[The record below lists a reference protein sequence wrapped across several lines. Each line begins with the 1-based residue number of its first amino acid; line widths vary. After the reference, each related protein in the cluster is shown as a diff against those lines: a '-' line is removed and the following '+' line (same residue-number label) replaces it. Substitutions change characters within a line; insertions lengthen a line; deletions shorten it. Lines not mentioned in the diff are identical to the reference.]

1 MPWMK
6 DKNGNLHEVNW
17 LTAQVNQN
25 ALGWT
30 KATESEIQAK
40 KRKTTSFA
48 TSRTASAE
56 SETNQMIQNAAL
68 ASSVF
73 DSPTTKS
80 HSDCNSDNDH
90 RSHHSTH
97 SDSGS
102 SHSHHSNH
110 DYSSHSS
117 HDSGSSYD
125 CSGGSDFGSG
135 GDF

>member
-1 MPWMK
+1 MK

-17 LTAQVNQN
+17 LTAQINQN

-73 DSPTTKS
+73 DSPTTEPR
-80 HSDCNSDNDH
+80 SDCNSDGV
-90 RSHHSTH
+90 RSHHSNY
-97 SDSGS
+97 SDSNS

-125 CSGGSDFGSG
+125 CSGGSDFGG